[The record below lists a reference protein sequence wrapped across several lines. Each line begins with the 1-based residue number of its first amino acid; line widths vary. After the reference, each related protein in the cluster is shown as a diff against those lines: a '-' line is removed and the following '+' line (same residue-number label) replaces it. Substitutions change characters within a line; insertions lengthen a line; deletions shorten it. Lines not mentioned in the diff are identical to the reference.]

1 MAGFFSSF
9 AISASGLTAERLRL
23 DLIANN
29 IANMNTTGTP
39 DDPSN
44 PPYRRR
50 IPLFAQILKQEE
62 ETGASQPFFKGAG
75 VRVTKVLEDNN
86 PPRLVYEPT
95 HPDADERGYV
105 AYPNINV
112 VNEMVNMITATRA
125 YEANV
130 TALNAA
136 KDMALKALEIGRG

>member
-1 MAGFFSSF
+1 MAGFFSAF

-29 IANMNTTGTP
+29 IANMNTTGRP
-39 DDPSN
+39 NDPAN

-62 ETGASQPFFKGAG
+62 DSGVSRPVFKGAG
-75 VRVTKVLEDNN
+75 VRVTRVLEDSN
-86 PPRLVYEPT
+86 PPRLVYDPS
-95 HPDADERGYV
+95 HPDADEKGYV

-136 KDMALKALEIGRG
+136 KDMALKALEIGRS